1 MKALNITVRGKVQG
15 VFFRA
20 EAKEEASRL
29 ELCGYAKNI
38 NDGSVEI
45 HAEGDKISL
54 EHFLKWVESG
64 PKNAHVKQVEC
75 KEARAENYKSFF
87 IE

>member
-29 ELCGYAKNI
+29 GLCGYAKNI
-38 NDGSVEI
+38 NDGSVMI
-45 HAEGDKISL
+45 HVEGDEIFL
-54 EHFLKWVESG
+54 DHFLKWVESG

-75 KEARAENYKSFF
+75 KEAGVKNYKSFF